1 MAEAGWGVV
10 ERRESFPGTVAGRAA
25 CWEEE
30 AWGGRNPHPRGSRG
44 PQGDGKTLSGASW
57 TCCVLVHGQIWPLKL
72 LTHSLLID
80 PPQLHISDVMTGAD
94 SHVTVCVT
102 HSVNPLHVSALNSS
116 PTEVGALS
124 PFALVETETEM

>member
-1 MAEAGWGVV
+1 
-10 ERRESFPGTVAGRAA
+10 
-25 CWEEE
+25 
-30 AWGGRNPHPRGSRG
+30 
-44 PQGDGKTLSGASW
+44 
-57 TCCVLVHGQIWPLKL
+57 
-72 LTHSLLID
+72 
-80 PPQLHISDVMTGAD
+80 MTGAD

>member
-1 MAEAGWGVV
+1 MLDV
-10 ERRESFPGTVAGRAA
+10 EKLKIFWKQNTVQQKYSD
-25 CWEEE
+25 
-30 AWGGRNPHPRGSRG
+30 RGKQNR
-44 PQGDGKTLSGASW
+44 KA
-57 TCCVLVHGQIWPLKL
+57 K
-72 LTHSLLID
+72 D